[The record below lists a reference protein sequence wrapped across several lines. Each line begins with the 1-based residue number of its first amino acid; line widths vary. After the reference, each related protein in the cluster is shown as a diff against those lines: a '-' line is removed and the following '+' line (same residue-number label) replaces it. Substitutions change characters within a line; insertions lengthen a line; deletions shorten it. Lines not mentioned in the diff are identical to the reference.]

1 MSAFNKMLF
10 RIFVKLILFYHYQL
24 ENYNSFAN
32 NCQQQAFPSCN
43 ITGISIV
50 QYRAYTLLPFLRH
63 MKKVQLSTLKREQT
77 AGSYF
82 TRKVYLLNHF
92 SS

>member
-1 MSAFNKMLF
+1 MYMSAFNKMLF

-43 ITGISIV
+43 I
-50 QYRAYTLLPFLRH
+50 YEPF
-63 MKKVQLSTLKREQT
+63 MIMS
-77 AGSYF
+77 
-82 TRKVYLLNHF
+82 
-92 SS
+92 